1 MTDHIECPICMDDI
15 VNNTNC
21 VTTECG
27 HQFHSSCLMRSVAH
41 TGFVCPCCRNVMAQ
55 TPEDDDEDDDD
66 DDDYEE
72 DLDDDDAADIEEQ
85 DVLRGFRFFC
95 DNIDGRDHDE
105 EDMHD
110 EDEYEEEI
118 HEDVVAE
125 VEAEVDSPA
134 PSADYI
140 AQKLTERGITMATL
154 VKTILSDAHP
164 EYSNKSSYNRSSDS
178 IFGQLRIIIT
188 NYTPEPTAAAPSQVV

>member
-1 MTDHIECPICMDDI
+1 MTDHTECPICMDDI

-41 TGFVCPCCRNVMAQ
+41 NGFGCPCCRNVMAE
-55 TPEDDDEDDDD
+55 TPDDDDEEEDDDD
-66 DDDYEE
+66 DEDEDDY
-72 DLDDDDAADIEEQ
+72 IEEQ
-85 DVLRGFRFFC
+85 DMLRGFRFFC
-95 DNIDGRDHDE
+95 DNLDGRDHDE
-105 EDMHD
+105 EDMQD

-118 HEDVVAE
+118 QEEVVAE
-125 VEAEVDSPA
+125 VAAEVDSPV

-178 IFGQLRIIIT
+178 VFGQFRIIIT
-188 NYTPEPTAAAPSQVV
+188 NYAPEPTVAPSQVV

>member
-1 MTDHIECPICMDDI
+1 MTDHTECPICMDDI

-41 TGFVCPCCRNVMAQ
+41 NGFGCPCCRNVMAE

-66 DDDYEE
+66 DDDDE
-72 DLDDDDAADIEEQ
+72 DDYIEEQ
-85 DVLRGFRFFC
+85 DMLRGFRFFC
-95 DNIDGRDHDE
+95 DNLDGRDHDE
-105 EDMHD
+105 EDMQD

-118 HEDVVAE
+118 HEEVVAE
-125 VEAEVDSPA
+125 EVETPV

-178 IFGQLRIIIT
+178 VFGQFRIIIT
-188 NYTPEPTAAAPSQVV
+188 NYAPEPTVALAPSQVV

>member
-1 MTDHIECPICMDDI
+1 MTDHTECPICMDDI

-41 TGFVCPCCRNVMAQ
+41 NGFGCPCCRNVMAE
-55 TPEDDDEDDDD
+55 TPEDEDDEDG
-66 DDDYEE
+66 YEE
-72 DLDDDDAADIEEQ
+72 DLDDDDDDIEEQ

-95 DNIDGRDHDE
+95 DNLDGRDHDE
-105 EDMHD
+105 EDMQD

-118 HEDVVAE
+118 HEEVVAE
-125 VEAEVDSPA
+125 VAEEVESPA

-140 AQKLTERGITMATL
+140 AQKLTERGITMTTL

-178 IFGQLRIIIT
+178 VFGQFRIIIT
-188 NYTPEPTAAAPSQVV
+188 NYARILPMRVDAAPSQVV

>member
-1 MTDHIECPICMDDI
+1 MDDI

-27 HQFHSSCLMRSVAH
+27 HKFHSSCLMRSVAH
-41 TGFVCPCCRNVMAQ
+41 TGFGCPCCRNVMAE
-55 TPEDDDEDDDD
+55 TPDDEDDED

-85 DVLRGFRFFC
+85 DMLRGFRFFC
-95 DNIDGRDHDE
+95 DNLDGRDHSE
-105 EDMHD
+105 EDMQD

-118 HEDVVAE
+118 QEEVVAE
-125 VEAEVDSPA
+125 VAEVAAEVDSPV

-178 IFGQLRIIIT
+178 VFGQFRIIIT
-188 NYTPEPTAAAPSQVV
+188 NYAPEPTVAVAPSQVV

>member
-1 MTDHIECPICMDDI
+1 MTDHTECPICMDDI

-41 TGFVCPCCRNVMAQ
+41 NGFGCPCCRNVMAE
-55 TPEDDDEDDDD
+55 TPEDDDDDEEEEE
-66 DDDYEE
+66 EE
-72 DLDDDDAADIEEQ
+72 DLDDDIEEQ
-85 DVLRGFRFFC
+85 DMLRGFRFFC
-95 DNIDGRDHDE
+95 DNLDGRDHDE
-105 EDMHD
+105 EDMQD

-118 HEDVVAE
+118 HEEVVAE
-125 VEAEVDSPA
+125 VAEEVESPA

-178 IFGQLRIIIT
+178 VFGQFRIIIT
-188 NYTPEPTAAAPSQVV
+188 NYAPEPTAAAPSQVV

>member
-1 MTDHIECPICMDDI
+1 MTDHTECPICMDDI

-41 TGFVCPCCRNVMAQ
+41 NGFGCPCCRNVMAE
-55 TPEDDDEDDDD
+55 TPDDDD
-66 DDDYEE
+66 DDEEEEEE
-72 DLDDDDAADIEEQ
+72 DLDDDIEEQ
-85 DVLRGFRFFC
+85 DMLRGFRFFC
-95 DNIDGRDHDE
+95 DNLDGRDHDE
-105 EDMHD
+105 EDMQD

-118 HEDVVAE
+118 HEEVVAE
-125 VEAEVDSPA
+125 VAEEVESPA

-188 NYTPEPTAAAPSQVV
+188 NYAPEPTVAVAPSQVV